1 VALQQIGEDLRQPY
15 VRRAVQWVKQ
25 HQNPDGGWGETCES
39 YLRPELM
46 GQGESTASQTAWAL
60 LGLLAA
66 GEAHSPEVKAG
77 VEYLVRT
84 QRQNGVWEEKHFTGT
99 GFPGHFMIRY
109 HLYRDCFP
117 LQALGQY
124 LQAVHAGD
132 EGGI

>member
-1 VALQQIGEDLRQPY
+1 VAWLKGC
-15 VRRAVQWVKQ
+15 
-25 HQNPDGGWGETCES
+25 QNSDGGWGETCES
-39 YLRPELM
+39 YRRPELL

-66 GEAHSPEVKAG
+66 GEASSPAVQAG
-77 VEYLVRT
+77 VEYLLRT
-84 QRQNGVWEEKHFTGT
+84 QTPQGRWEEASFTGT

-124 LQAVHAGD
+124 LQAMLAGEAD
-132 EGGI
+132 AD